1 MNGWNLEV
9 YTHACNYIYFPN
21 VYRYEE
27 HSIVLP
33 YRTSRSSST
42 MIWTCCGAAGG
53 ERPKTYFFLSI
64 CITIIIVSHEMH
76 GWSEW
81 LLYMGFF
88 FGITPTNLLTTCEQA
103 KYVSCGSVPYQIG
116 RLSIPP
122 PQSFLSHLCLY
133 TGIGTEISCR
143 YTYYMYLLYLP
154 PEVSS
159 LKGPRCTYPNL

>member
-64 CITIIIVSHEMH
+64 CITIMDGVS
-76 GWSEW
+76 GYSTWA
-81 LLYMGFF
+81 FF
-88 FGITPTNLLTTCEQA
+88 LASPLLT
-103 KYVSCGSVPYQIG
+103 Y
-116 RLSIPP
+116 
-122 PQSFLSHLCLY
+122 
-133 TGIGTEISCR
+133 
-143 YTYYMYLLYLP
+143 
-154 PEVSS
+154 
-159 LKGPRCTYPNL
+159 